1 MGASPVSATRR
12 PPPIERTRTVF
23 GLPWH
28 IILPTLLGSLLV
40 GVICSSVGIFVVRM
54 NLSSLGFAMS
64 HAAFAGAALGL
75 MLARFDPIWSAL
87 LFAVAIAVILGPMAD
102 ASRLKADT
110 IVGATFPLTMAL
122 GLIFIH
128 KAPSSGIGSGALS
141 LLWGSVLGVTLSQ
154 VLILAVVAVAL
165 VVVLFLFGKE
175 FFALLLVRRL
185 ATASGLNAR
194 RAYYALLFLVAV
206 VVAVSLRVTGG
217 LLIYALMVL
226 PASAAFQWA
235 YDIKKILLIAPLLGI
250 ASSLLGFVL
259 SLGADLPIGASI
271 ALACS
276 AVFFG
281 SILVSPKR
289 RRRQKDASPS

>member
-1 MGASPVSATRR
+1 M
-12 PPPIERTRTVF
+12 F

-28 IILPTLLGSLLV
+28 IVLPTLLGSLLV
-40 GVICSSVGIFVVRM
+40 GAVCSAVGTLVVRM

-75 MLARFDPIWSAL
+75 MISLVDPMWT
-87 LFAVAIAVILGPMAD
+87 AIAFALATAAVLGPVAD
-102 ASRLKADT
+102 ASRLHVDT

-128 KAPSSGIGSGALS
+128 KTPSSGVGSGALS
-141 LLWGSVLGVTLSQ
+141 LLWGSVLGVTMSQ
-154 VLILAVVAVAL
+154 VLVLAVVAGLLAIIL
-165 VVVLFLFGKE
+165 VLYGKE
-175 FFALLLVRRL
+175 FFALLLDRKM
-185 ATASGLNAR
+185 ATASGIDAR
-194 RAYYALLFLVAV
+194 KAFYILLFLVAI

-217 LLIYALMVL
+217 LLIYALMIL

-235 YDIKKILLIAPLLGI
+235 YDIKKVLIVAPLLGI
-250 ASSLLGFVL
+250 ASATLGFLL

-276 AVFFG
+276 AIFLG
-281 SILVSPKR
+281 SILLSPKKR
-289 RRRQKDASPS
+289 RGRRLKSF

>member
-1 MGASPVSATRR
+1 M
-12 PPPIERTRTVF
+12 F

-28 IILPTLLGSLLV
+28 IVLPTLLGSLLV
-40 GVICSSVGIFVVRM
+40 GAVCSSVGVFVVRM

-75 MLARFDPIWSAL
+75 MVSVVDPIWTAI
-87 LFAVAIAVILGPMAD
+87 LFAVATAALLGPMAD
-102 ASRLKADT
+102 ASRLNVDT

-122 GLIFIH
+122 GLIFVH
-128 KAPSSGIGSGALS
+128 QAPSSGIGSGALS
-141 LLWGSVLGVTLSQ
+141 LLWGSVLGITLGQ
-154 VLILAVVAVAL
+154 VFVLAGVAVGLIA
-165 VVVLFLFGKE
+165 VLLLLGKE
-175 FFALLLVRRL
+175 FFALLLDRRL
-185 ATASGLNAR
+185 AIASGVNAR
-194 RAYYALLFLVAV
+194 RTFYALLFLVAI

-235 YDIKKILLIAPLLGI
+235 YDIKKIIALAPLLGI
-250 ASSLLGFVL
+250 TSALLGFLL

-276 AVFFG
+276 AVFLG
-281 SILVSPKR
+281 SILLSPKKR
-289 RRRQKDASPS
+289 RGRESG